1 MGLCLV
7 KKNSPP
13 PSLSHGSQSQTEQH
27 NRQKVGSHQACSGP
41 LTVCSDGA
49 LPNRNDPKPR
59 VSPTDQDPLRDGL
72 TNRTRKA
79 GSHQPGGTG
88 LTNVSSEG
96 ALLRWKHPKPR
107 VSPTDRDPT
116 KGTQALSY

>member
-1 MGLCLV
+1 MGHCLTETTQNPV
-7 KKNSPP
+7 SAR
-13 PSLSHGSQSQTEQH
+13 QTKTQ
-27 NRQKVGSHQACSGP
+27 
-41 LTVCSDGA
+41 
-49 LPNRNDPKPR
+49 
-59 VSPTDQDPLRDGL
+59 LRDGL

-79 GSHQPGGTG
+79 GSHQAWGGQG

-96 ALLRWKHPKPR
+96 ALLSWKNPKPR